1 MTSSLDDVLAELA
14 GERDEPAPAAAAA
27 PVAAAAEIAPV
38 YGDADQWVRDVF
50 VLLLGEYKRQSAA
63 GRGDGL
69 RWCPRWWAH
78 PLALDRLES
87 LWRAWEALRLDPG
100 TGLSVWYRDHFAP
113 ALADLT
119 GSDGPFR
126 GCDSQRHVDAEAA
139 PALPAPDAI
148 LVHFDDKAPPVGG
161 PPRPSHGR

>member
-1 MTSSLDDVLAELA
+1 MTSSLDDVLAQLA
-14 GERDEPAPAAAAA
+14 GEHDDPAPAPRAA
-27 PVAAAAEIAPV
+27 PVVAAAEPAAEIAPV
-38 YGDADQWVRDVF
+38 YSHADEWVRNVF
-50 VLLLGEYKRQSAA
+50 VLLLGEYKRVSAA

-87 LWRAWEALRLDPG
+87 LWRAWEALRVDPG

-119 GSDGPFR
+119 GADGPFR
-126 GCDSQRHVDAEAA
+126 QCDSGRHVDPEAA
-139 PALPAPDAI
+139 PALEAPEAI
-148 LVHFDDKAPPVGG
+148 IVHFDGKAPPVG
-161 PPRPSHGR
+161 

>member
-1 MTSSLDDVLAELA
+1 M
-14 GERDEPAPAAAAA
+14 
-27 PVAAAAEIAPV
+27 
-38 YGDADQWVRDVF
+38 VRDRLGCPCCGRDAGDEAFQRAGVRYRR
-50 VLLLGEYKRQSAA
+50 VVLGEYKRQTVP

-100 TGLSVWYRDHFAP
+100 TRLSVWYRDHFAP

-119 GSDGPFR
+119 GADGPFR
-126 GCDSQRHVDAEAA
+126 QPTPERVIHNPVATPPWTTVARSHSTFDPAKDTEVD
-139 PALPAPDAI
+139 
-148 LVHFDDKAPPVGG
+148 
-161 PPRPSHGR
+161 

>member
-1 MTSSLDDVLAELA
+1 MTSTIDDVLAQLT
-14 GERDEPAPAAAAA
+14 GGQDPPAAPPEETPAAGA
-27 PVAAAAEIAPV
+27 DEAAVKPV
-38 YGDADQWVRDVF
+38 YPHADEWVRHVF
-50 VLLLGEYKRQSAA
+50 VLLLGEYKRQTAP

-119 GSDGPFR
+119 GADGPFR
-126 GCDSQRHVDAEAA
+126 KCSEERHAETEAA
-139 PALPAPDAI
+139 IALPAPEAI
-148 LVHFDDKAPPVGG
+148 LVHFADKAPPV
-161 PPRPSHGR
+161 SAKAD